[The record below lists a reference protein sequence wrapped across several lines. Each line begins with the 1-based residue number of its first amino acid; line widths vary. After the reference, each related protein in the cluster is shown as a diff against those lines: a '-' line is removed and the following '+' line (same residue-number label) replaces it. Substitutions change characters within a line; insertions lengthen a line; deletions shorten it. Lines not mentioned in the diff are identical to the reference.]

1 MKGGDF
7 INDTKKI
14 HEKIIVQCRSCSS
27 KFFMGKLKEEE
38 MWRYA
43 FLPYR

>member
-7 INDTKKI
+7 INDMKKI
-14 HEKIIVQCRSCSS
+14 PEKIIVLCWSCSS

-38 MWRYA
+38 IWRYA
-43 FLPYR
+43 FGP

>member
-7 INDTKKI
+7 IKDMKKI
-14 HEKIIVQCRSCSS
+14 PEKIIVQWRSCSS
-27 KFFMGKLKEEE
+27 KFFRGKLKKEE

-43 FLPYR
+43 FVP